1 MPGGPCESHLTPV
14 GKFIDGISDANIVKF
29 CKKPQ
34 DLVDYVYDNYFGWVT
49 KKVLNRV
56 KSIHKYLKIAK
67 ILFWK
72 LRGDREFL
80 DFCRDENIPAIKKK
94 FKETLLLLQDYIAYC
109 TGKSKNYTY
118 KLLNSNIAAFNAGK
132 SPKLSPSENALSKQ
146 LEAITLGP
154 APSPKSH
161 KNNKENEENAES
173 TNTNLSG
180 FVSANS
186 GNNTPPPKAKSP
198 IATPRRLHASPPKGK
213 PSTATTRR
221 LHASPP
227 KGKAHHV
234 APPPSKTR
242 RNRR

>member
-14 GKFIDGISDANIVKF
+14 GKFIDGISDANILKF

-80 DFCRDENIPAIKKK
+80 DFCHDENIPEIKKK
-94 FKETLLLLQDYIAYC
+94 FKETLLLLQDYISYC

-118 KLLNSNIAAFNAGK
+118 KHLNSNIAAFNSGE

-146 LEAITLGP
+146 LKAITLGP
-154 APSPKSH
+154 APSPKPH
-161 KNNKENEENAES
+161 KNKNNEDNAES
-173 TNTNLSG
+173 ANTNLSG

-186 GNNTPPPKAKSP
+186 GNNIPS
-198 IATPRRLHASPPKGK
+198 PKGK
-213 PSTATTRR
+213 PPRATTRR

-227 KGKAHHV
+227 KGKAHHA
-234 APPPSKTR
+234 APPPPKTR
-242 RNRR
+242 HK